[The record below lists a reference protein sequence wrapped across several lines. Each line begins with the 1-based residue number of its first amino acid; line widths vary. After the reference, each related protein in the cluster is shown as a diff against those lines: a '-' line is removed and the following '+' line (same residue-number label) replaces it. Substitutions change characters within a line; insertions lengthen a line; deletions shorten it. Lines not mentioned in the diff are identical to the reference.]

1 MDGSG
6 ASTISR
12 RRLLGGAAALGAAA
26 TLLPALARSGGA
38 QAAARTLTVAL
49 DGSPSDLDPHTAND
63 YRSEVALRGIYE
75 NLIGLKDD
83 KTDQYDGV
91 IAETWES
98 NADKSVWT
106 FHLRAGVTFHD
117 GSVCDAEAVRASF
130 ARMLSLGFGPALE
143 LGRFIPSADAV
154 TAPDAKTVVF
164 TLGKPQIFFE
174 TAMTSQYGAQIVNVK
189 VAKANEVNKDG
200 GHTWAQ
206 TNAAGMGTGPYALT
220 DYQPGIQAVLERF
233 DGYWRGWQTDNFD
246 RIVVRVVPETETRR
260 QLVESGEVDIIDRAT
275 PEALQALEKNADVR
289 VDKSYSTETD
299 YLILTV
305 AGPLKSVAA
314 RQAMCYAFPYDDV
327 VNGVYRGYGKRLVGP
342 VSDVCKGHDAETFS
356 YPTDLEKAKSLFA
369 SAGVALGTELSVIQ
383 VSGDES
389 IKATLQLFQANLAKL
404 GMKLKI
410 DTVDQTAMIGTLYR
424 DVKPEE
430 QPNVMPNFWWPIY
443 NDAWDHLQLQVL
455 CAAAGTTGTNAGYYC
470 NADVDKL
477 MTGAR
482 DAADPAAYQ
491 AALSKVQQIVTRDDP
506 AGVYYLQRQWTT
518 VLRADLA
525 NFVFNPINIGTYDYW
540 RLRRK

>member
-1 MDGSG
+1 MDGSA

-75 NLIGLKDD
+75 NLIALKDD

-130 ARMLSLGFGPALE
+130 ARMLSLGYGPALE
-143 LGRFIPSADAV
+143 LGRFIPAADAV

-206 TNAAGMGTGPYALT
+206 TNAAGMGTGPYALK

-369 SAGVALGTELSVIQ
+369 SAGVAPGTELSVIQ

-389 IKATLQLFQANLAKL
+389 IKATLQLFQANLAKI
-404 GMKLKI
+404 GMTLKI

-443 NDAWDHLQLQVL
+443 NDAWDHL
-455 CAAAGTTGTNAGYYC
+455 
-470 NADVDKL
+470 
-477 MTGAR
+477 
-482 DAADPAAYQ
+482 
-491 AALSKVQQIVTRDDP
+491 
-506 AGVYYLQRQWTT
+506 
-518 VLRADLA
+518 
-525 NFVFNPINIGTYDYW
+525 
-540 RLRRK
+540 